1 MAEELGVKSFLW
13 LQDNLSYWFRALSTG
28 ALGYWVYT
36 YFTNSKYSF
45 TYHSFLSGF
54 QPNQFVINLERSAK
68 AENHD
73 ISKEQL
79 GKIDFFLRISAE
91 SAMVAQATKE
101 KSFSLGTP
109 TMFDSAK
116 DISYH
121 QYHTALTKRMSNLFS
136 YVNSYPLSLEEKANI
151 ERILSQ
157 WDIIYENI
165 PADFLYIVQTQ
176 CIHALSCPMLD
187 WNRKLYLKEVYT
199 FIKKFELIEDKKKF
213 NKQSKILFEL
223 MLNYIN
229 IDIDDQIEVLLDSE
243 DGFSCIELVE
253 LTKKGD
259 S

>member
-1 MAEELGVKSFLW
+1 MAEEFGVKSFLW

-73 ISKEQL
+73 FSKEQL
-79 GKIDFFLRISAE
+79 EKIDFFLRISAE

-109 TMFDSAK
+109 TMFDTTK
-116 DISYH
+116 DVCYQ
-121 QYHTALTKRMSNLFS
+121 QYHTALTKRMNNIFS
-136 YVNSYPLSLEEKANI
+136 YVNSYPLSIEDKANI

-176 CIHALSCPMLD
+176 CIHALGCPMLD

-199 FIKKFELIEDKKKF
+199 FIKKYECIEEKTAFNENSKEFFKLMLTNIGIDITRTFEL
-213 NKQSKILFEL
+213 
-223 MLNYIN
+223 
-229 IDIDDQIEVLLDSE
+229 LLWSNEGFKLSE
-243 DGFSCIELVE
+243 FVNFFTRGN
-253 LTKKGD
+253 
-259 S
+259 